1 MPVTTD
7 QSKKGEAT
15 IDHTDL
21 YSGFDPS
28 YKSTLR
34 KMIGAP
40 ATGRAKTIIAEKD
53 TEKNKAQK
61 RNVTDASLSEMRAQ
75 GALQF
80 AAEQKKKP
88 MLSYF
93 IHKTDDIYKRQ
104 EVKAFLNEGD
114 FESISFKFGL
124 PLVVLDFI
132 DYMTGSDFIETVYN
146 FVNPDLKNN
155 PIERLEPFHQ
165 DELRQLRDEIDD
177 QFLPFIFGI
186 FNALGEIEIKNF
198 AKPPI

>member
-1 MPVTTD
+1 
-7 QSKKGEAT
+7 
-15 IDHTDL
+15 
-21 YSGFDPS
+21 
-28 YKSTLR
+28 
-34 KMIGAP
+34 
-40 ATGRAKTIIAEKD
+40 
-53 TEKNKAQK
+53 
-61 RNVTDASLSEMRAQ
+61 
-75 GALQF
+75 
-80 AAEQKKKP
+80 
-88 MLSYF
+88 
-93 IHKTDDIYKRQ
+93 
-104 EVKAFLNEGD
+104 VKAFLNEGD

-132 DYMTGSDFIETVYN
+132 DNMTGSDFIETVYN

>member
-1 MPVTTD
+1 
-7 QSKKGEAT
+7 
-15 IDHTDL
+15 
-21 YSGFDPS
+21 
-28 YKSTLR
+28 
-34 KMIGAP
+34 MIGAP

-132 DYMTGSDFIETVYN
+132 DNMTGSDFIETVYN